1 MSVKW
6 WRWKKTQLIFY
17 FWDKNKNIKTY
28 FNNTLKLEEK
38 RINQYLEVGCQA
50 DDGQMAEFISLCG
63 GQLWKRGC
71 SLWKSRENGN
81 KKRKREIHS
90 RAVCECHFAGG
101 VKQSYIIEA
110 LLITLKC
117 KVTPRHTDERG
128 DVLTVRGQSRRRPV
142 PCCHAPLVTGLAS
155 SPRDGSSDSSSKGS
169 STQLY
174 ETKCALLA
182 WLGKEGK
189 NKVGYILFSGD
200 WLIFSIK
207 LDIINIAL
215 LAGAFQHITQTPN
228 LDLKTIVYC

>member
-1 MSVKW
+1 M
-6 WRWKKTQLIFY
+6 
-17 FWDKNKNIKTY
+17 
-28 FNNTLKLEEK
+28 
-38 RINQYLEVGCQA
+38 NQYLEVGCQA

-71 SLWKSRENGN
+71 SLWKSRENGG
-81 KKRKREIHS
+81 KKEKTGNSFKSSVWMSLRW
-90 RAVCECHFAGG
+90 G

-117 KVTPRHTDERG
+117 KVTLRHTDERG

-228 LDLKTIVYC
+228 LDLKTIFYC